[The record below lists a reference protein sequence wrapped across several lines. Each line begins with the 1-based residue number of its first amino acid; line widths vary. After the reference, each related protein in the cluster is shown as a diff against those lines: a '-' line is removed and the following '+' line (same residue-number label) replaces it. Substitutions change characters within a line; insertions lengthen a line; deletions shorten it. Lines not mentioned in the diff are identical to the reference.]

1 MIGTERYIGP
11 ARFDRSGGMQVS
23 CVCVC
28 VCTTNTSKFLNDVH
42 VKNGNENPRV
52 GYNVCILDEVKPFL
66 LALS

>member
-11 ARFDRSGGMQVS
+11 ARFDRSCGMQVL
-23 CVCVC
+23 CEC
-28 VCTTNTSKFLNDVH
+28 VCTTNTSKFLTDVH